1 MALFS
6 QSSFSPLLALALMSG
21 FFSLNTQAM
30 AGQRS
35 PLSSLGGHQP
45 LILSQ
50 GMPEDSPADSIDPAL
65 AAQFQA
71 NAESFVDLLFA
82 ADYDQAWEYLGPV
95 MQSENPPR
103 VLMRKNRSFLKRVG
117 DFQRRLDS
125 TVNGNIVAV
134 KLEFA
139 KVTDSMILIFDEN
152 AKIIGID
159 FPRPE

>member
-1 MALFS
+1 MVLFPK
-6 QSSFSPLLALALMSG
+6 SSVSPILCLALLSG
-21 FFSLNTQAM
+21 FFSLNIKAV

-35 PLSSLGGHQP
+35 PLSPLGDREP

-50 GMPEDSPADSIDPAL
+50 DLPEESIDPAL

-71 NAESFVDLLFA
+71 NAESFVDYLFA
-82 ADYDQAWEYLGPV
+82 ANYDQAWEYLGPV
-95 MQSENPPR
+95 TQSENPPR
-103 VLMRKNRSFLKRVG
+103 VLMRKNRAFLKRVG

-125 TVNGNIVAV
+125 RVNGNVVAV
-134 KLEFA
+134 SLEFA

-159 FPRPE
+159 FPRAE